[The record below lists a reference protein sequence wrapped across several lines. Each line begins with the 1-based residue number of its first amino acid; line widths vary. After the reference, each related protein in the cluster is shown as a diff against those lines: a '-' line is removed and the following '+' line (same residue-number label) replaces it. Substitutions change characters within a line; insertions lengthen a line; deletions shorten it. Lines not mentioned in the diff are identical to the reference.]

1 MERNKEMLT
10 FKEYQAK
17 IKQYNDAIEEIKLKI
32 RYRKIELRGPEKI
45 SSVTV
50 RDYFATSACINL
62 TGSIS
67 ESSRTDE
74 ILNNDRE
81 LADLKLT
88 LETLETEL
96 KYIESRAEVP
106 TYIYDIPKTEDWPK
120 PKE

>member
-1 MERNKEMLT
+1 MLT

-32 RYRKIELRGPEKI
+32 RYRKIELIGPEKI

-50 RDYFATSACINL
+50 GDYFATSACVNL
-62 TGSIS
+62 TGTIS
-67 ESSRTDE
+67 DSSPTDE
-74 ILNNDRE
+74 ILNKDIE

-88 LETLETEL
+88 LEALETEL

-106 TYIYDIPKTEDWPK
+106 TYLYDIPKTENHPK

>member
-1 MERNKEMLT
+1 MLT
-10 FKEYQAK
+10 FKDYQAK

-32 RYRKIELRGPEKI
+32 RYRKIELIGPEKI
-45 SSVTV
+45 SSVGQTV
-50 RDYFATSACINL
+50 ASYLATSACVNL

-67 ESSRTDE
+67 NSSHTDE

-96 KYIESRAEVP
+96 KYVESRAEVP
-106 TYIYDIPKTEDWPK
+106 SYLYDISKTENWPKTEG
-120 PKE
+120 

>member
-1 MERNKEMLT
+1 MLT

-32 RYRKIELRGPEKI
+32 RYRKIELIGPEKI

-50 RDYFATSACINL
+50 ESYFATSACVNL

-67 ESSRTDE
+67 ESSPADE
-74 ILNNDRE
+74 ILNKDRE

-88 LETLETEL
+88 LETLESEL
-96 KYIESRAEVP
+96 KYIERRAEVP
-106 TYIYDIPKTEDWPK
+106 SYLYDISQTENWPKTEG
-120 PKE
+120 